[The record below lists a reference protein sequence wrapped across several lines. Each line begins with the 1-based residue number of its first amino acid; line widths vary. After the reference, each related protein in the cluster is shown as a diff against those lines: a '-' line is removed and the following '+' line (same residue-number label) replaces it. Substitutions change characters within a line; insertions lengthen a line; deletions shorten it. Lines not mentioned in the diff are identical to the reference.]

1 MTLTLG
7 EWEFILT
14 KITSSIGLIP
24 SIILIIIYF
33 HREEWTFA
41 MSLNFNLSISC
52 IIFMISYL
60 FPLVNNPNGTITCRI
75 QVFLGSFG
83 DTSCLIFTTVITLM
97 ANITF
102 KYHQLLKDDKTKKII
117 TLTIIAISYLIPTII
132 SSIFFLF
139 GDVGKVQD
147 NHYCWIRNYDIKL
160 YYGIVII
167 FFFLINLLS
176 MLKLLCYIKS
186 IIKNSYGNQNSLFK
200 TYFIKLLLY
209 VLVQIIIYLPTV
221 FHSLSRVLNTEII
234 YEKVP
239 FWLDIILQLVRSL
252 EGLIFPIVYCYNR
265 KILKEIKLLFKC
277 KLGKKKKTKYK
288 VITDY
293 ENEQNEEEKK
303 YYSFDPTDLQIPSC
317 ETTYTS

>member
-1 MTLTLG
+1 MSLTLG

-41 MSLNFNLSISC
+41 MSLNFNLCISC

-60 FPLVNNPNGTITCRI
+60 FPLVNNPNGTFICRI

-83 DTSCLIFTTVITLM
+83 DTSSLILTTVITLM

-102 KYHQLLKDDKTKKII
+102 KYHQLLKNDKTKKII
-117 TLTIIAISYLIPTII
+117 IFIIIAISYLIPSII
-132 SSIFFLF
+132 SIIFFLF

-160 YYGIVII
+160 IYGIVII
-167 FFFLINLLS
+167 LFFIINLIS

-200 TYFIKLLLY
+200 IYFIKLLFY
-209 VLVQIIIYLPTV
+209 VLVQIIIYLPTI
-221 FHSLSRVLNTEII
+221 FHSLYRILKSEII
-234 YEKVP
+234 YEKIP
-239 FWLDIILQLVRSL
+239 IWLDIVLQLIRSL
-252 EGLIFPIVYCYNR
+252 EGILFPIVYCYNK
-265 KILKEIKLLFKC
+265 KILKEIKLLFFC
-277 KLGKKKKTKYK
+277 KLGKKKKQNIKSNS
-288 VITDY
+288 DLDSE
-293 ENEQNEEEKK
+293 ENEKNKK
-303 YYSFDPTDLQIPSC
+303 YYSFDPTDMQIP
-317 ETTYTS
+317 TYNANLIN